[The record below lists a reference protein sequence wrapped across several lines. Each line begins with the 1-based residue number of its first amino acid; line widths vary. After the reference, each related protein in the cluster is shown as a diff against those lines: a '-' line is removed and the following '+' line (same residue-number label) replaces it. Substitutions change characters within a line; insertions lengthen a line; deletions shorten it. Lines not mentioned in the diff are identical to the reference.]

1 MSLTGAMLNELDE
14 RTIARRVARPHDEAR
29 LSFHLARN
37 VVGSYDEF
45 ADIMA
50 RYVQHHHT
58 SCIAPGGRLSRID
71 AAGQAKEILKQ
82 EYRRQGGDD
91 VSAYHDCKDGVN
103 GGLRQVCDL
112 LCDHLKAE
120 AIENYTRDVFDRY
133 LPPADNYSLRVQ
145 MVSDF
150 IRHCGVA
157 LPGIDVSHPSRY
169 SERLEELVRAFVRG
183 LRQISTIFR
192 RR

>member
-1 MSLTGAMLNELDE
+1 MSSISAMLNELDE
-14 RTIARRVARPHDEAR
+14 RTIARRVAIPHDEAR
-29 LSFHLARN
+29 MSFHLEANTVR
-37 VVGSYDEF
+37 GFDEF
-45 ADIMA
+45 TDTLAS
-50 RYVQHHHT
+50 YVQHHY
-58 SCIAPGGRLSRID
+58 SRCIARGGRLSRTD
-71 AAGQAKEILKQ
+71 AAGRAKEILKQ

-91 VSAYHDCKDGVN
+91 FSAFQDCKDGVN

-120 AIENYTRDVFDRY
+120 EIENYTRDVFDRY
-133 LPPADNYSLRVQ
+133 LPPDNYALRVQ
-145 MVSDF
+145 MVDQF

-157 LPGIDVSHPSRY
+157 LPGIDTSTPQRY
-169 SERLEELVRAFVRG
+169 VDRLEDLIRAFVRG